1 LFLLHAPLSQR
12 GFYFFDCLDVGG
24 RFFLQADFSIQCFT
38 TKHET
43 FVPIA
48 MGFLVFFSFLFP
60 LLVLFQL
67 CRHRKNLHSP
77 EIRHKFGFLYRSFNV
92 GGEYWEIHEVFRKMI
107 LTGLLVF
114 IPGNSRA
121 AVAILVSVMSVA
133 TLNYVKPHKNYLVFW
148 VAQGSFLITTFKYL
162 SVILLSSDLDDL
174 DTGTSINKAQ
184 DVIGTI
190 LIVLD
195 MIFMVVSF
203 FTLFA
208 VVLVLR
214 SVLKADKT
222 NGTQI
227 VPNGGENKILPV
239 ASLWR
244 SFNHVKALEHAKV
257 EKTEV
262 DTQRAHDAA
271 MKVVEEHR
279 AVAHMRLV
287 SRIKKRKTMVSVSM
301 VAASSTLSSGSVEK
315 KTIAIA
321 PQIIVIDP
329 VVEKT
334 REALRSKLKSLKH
347 LNSVFKKLDTEHSGT
362 LSKSEFSKLIRAA
375 LQQQLEIDVV
385 DLVWK
390 AAWKD
395 EKHGEQEEINVQVLS
410 NWLEFK

>member
-1 LFLLHAPLSQR
+1 
-12 GFYFFDCLDVGG
+12 
-24 RFFLQADFSIQCFT
+24 
-38 TKHET
+38 
-43 FVPIA
+43 
-48 MGFLVFFSFLFP
+48 
-60 LLVLFQL
+60 
-67 CRHRKNLHSP
+67 
-77 EIRHKFGFLYRSFNV
+77 
-92 GGEYWEIHEVFRKMI
+92 
-107 LTGLLVF
+107 
-114 IPGNSRA
+114 
-121 AVAILVSVMSVA
+121 
-133 TLNYVKPHKNYLVFW
+133 
-148 VAQGSFLITTFKYL
+148 
-162 SVILLSSDLDDL
+162 
-174 DTGTSINKAQ
+174 
-184 DVIGTI
+184 
-190 LIVLD
+190 

-227 VPNGGENKILPV
+227 VPNGDENKILPV

-287 SRIKKRKTMVSVSM
+287 SRIKKRNTLVSTRSSM
-301 VAASSTLSSGSVEK
+301 NVAANLTLSSGSSGSVEK
-315 KTIAIA
+315 KIVAIA

-347 LNSVFKKLDTEHSGT
+347 LNSVFKRLDTEHSGT
-362 LSKSEFSKLIRAA
+362 LSKLEFSKLVRAA
-375 LQQQLEIDVV
+375 LQQQLEKDVV
-385 DLVWK
+385 ELVWK

-395 EKHGEQEEINVQVLS
+395 GKHGEQEEINVEVLS